1 MYPGI
6 PEYFNPNGRGMYPY
20 LTGSAAWYLFT
31 LLTESFG
38 VKGHLGDLLLE
49 PKLVTEQ
56 FTYSDQLT
64 IRTFFGE
71 RHLVVNYKN
80 PGKYSYG
87 EYQIGKLSVNGVEKP
102 VQKNSSSLCFSRVE
116 VMTWSDDVTIDIHM
130 ELKG

>member
-1 MYPGI
+1 
-6 PEYFNPNGRGMYPY
+6 MYPY

-56 FTYSDQLT
+56 FTYTDQ
-64 IRTFFGE
+64 ISVRTQFAE

-80 PGKYSYG
+80 PGRYSYG

-102 VQKNSSSLCFSRVE
+102 VQKNSSSLCFPRVE
-116 VMTWSDDVTIDIHM
+116 VMTCPDDVTIDIHL